1 MTAPA
6 PLRPR
11 YGRLTAFGAAVVVTL
26 VTLLGGLGVLPSGGS
41 PSYAATRGT
50 GDGASD
56 TASGASDTA
65 TLESASTAGG
75 DRGDS
80 GEGAAT
86 GRPQADPTPDAQTT
100 ADGEPAVPY
109 DSGEHKRIVFSISQ
123 QRVWLVE
130 DDESVARTYLVSGSV
145 TDNLRPGVYQVYSKS
160 PDAVGIDD
168 SGTMRYM
175 VRFTYGENAAIGFH
189 DIPVNDGHL
198 VQTRKQLGTPLSHG
212 CIRQWRSDAKAL
224 WDFAPVGTE
233 VDVVA

>member
-1 MTAPA
+1 VTDPA
-6 PLRPR
+6 QLRPR

-50 GDGASD
+50 SNGTSDGTGTSGGSGD
-56 TASGASDTA
+56 TAALQSAPTSGSTESGA
-65 TLESASTAGG
+65 
-75 DRGDS
+75 
-80 GEGAAT
+80 GA
-86 GRPQADPTPDAQTT
+86 GRPQADPTPEAQTT

-109 DSGEHKRIVFSISQ
+109 DSGEHKRVVFSMSQ

-145 TDNLRPGVYQVYSKS
+145 TDNLKPGVYQVYSKS
-160 PDAVGIDD
+160 PTAVGIDD

-189 DIPVNDGHL
+189 DIPVKDGDL

-212 CIRQWRSDAKAL
+212 CIRQWRPDAKAL

>member
-11 YGRLTAFGAAVVVTL
+11 YGRLTAFGTAVVVTL

-50 GDGASD
+50 GAGASGSGDAGD
-56 TASGASDTA
+56 TAA
-65 TLESASTAGG
+65 LQSASTAGSDDG
-75 DRGDS
+75 GS
-80 GEGAAT
+80 VST
-86 GRPQADPTPDAQTT
+86 GRPHADPTPDAQTT

-145 TDNLRPGVYQVYSKS
+145 TDNLKPGVYQVYSKS

-175 VRFTYGENAAIGFH
+175 VRFTYGANAAIGFH

-212 CIRQWRSDAKAL
+212 CIRQWRPDAKAL
-224 WDFAPVGTE
+224 WSFAPVGTK
-233 VDVVA
+233 VVVVA